1 MSKDKNKKR
10 QEIQKKRGKQ
20 ARERAKRLATEKSR
34 RETRKA
40 PPLLLELSGAQHLY
54 DTPFGL
60 VMSDQDPTKMNSRSI
75 GGIRLWRPRIEA
87 ELSIRRE
94 AEQDLRGK
102 FKVGDYTTVA
112 TINPILR
119 SLFEFYDKRLKEMIP
134 QIGSRDLM
142 EFLFHQYDQAHNVDA
157 MAKLGKLDNQDT
169 KYWNSRGHNFRRAI
183 KYLAECVAMLAP
195 EEKPNAE
202 ESALID
208 LLDTTL
214 ICAEELVRLA
224 NASDQTFMLFPEN
237 TTLTLEPLG
246 TENYVKLKVSP
257 LRGQNLGER
266 SRQDAIIRDKY
277 TKDDYPLLDWPL
289 YSSIFD
295 SSFKSVFGLDM
306 QQSFRL
312 LLDMIDGKSIEMPP
326 GPKGFNMPF
335 VRRELVIE
343 TISKGS
349 GIAPHCI
356 GRLLDGFTITRQ
368 NMILENRQVWRPKQE
383 YRAYRRG
390 FFEFPH
396 ASGPHLT
403 FSHNMAKECIL
414 VLLRD
419 LAFQYLP
426 KEWKEPALKAASA
439 ALSNR
444 CGEEFEKIIQ
454 KLMMD
459 RGFQLAASFKNSIG
473 TGAARLVVPA
483 DIGEMDCLAYSQ
495 SLQLMVLL
503 ECKLVQAGTEPT
515 RFRDDL
521 DQFNNKKGFFVKI
534 DKKLT
539 WVRSNMAAVCQAL
552 ESIPETIKPV
562 NPISISCAIITFYP
576 SIASDYAQ
584 SIPCVSMSEFFTEW
598 DKKGTWPY
606 PTGLF
611 SHP

>member
-10 QEIQKKRGKQ
+10 QEILKKRGQQ

-40 PPLLLELSGAQHLY
+40 PPRLELGGDQHLY

-60 VMSDQDPTKMNSRSI
+60 VVSDQDPTKMSSRFI
-75 GGIRLWRPRIEA
+75 GGLKLWRPRLEA
-87 ELSIRRE
+87 ELRLREE
-94 AEQDLRGK
+94 AEQALRGK
-102 FKVGDYTTVA
+102 FKDGVYTEVD
-112 TINPILR
+112 TINPILM
-119 SLFEFYDKRLKEMIP
+119 SHFEFYDKRLKEVIP
-134 QIGSRDLM
+134 KIGSRDLM
-142 EFLFHQYDQAHNVDA
+142 ESLFYQYDQAHNIDEK
-157 MAKLGKLDNQDT
+157 AKRGKLDDQNQE
-169 KYWNSRGHNFRRAI
+169 YWNSRGHYFRRAI

-195 EEKPNAE
+195 EEKPKAE
-202 ESALID
+202 ESELLD
-208 LLDTTL
+208 LLDTAL

-224 NASDQTFMLFPEN
+224 GVSDQTFMLFPES
-237 TTLTLEPLG
+237 TTLTLEPPG
-246 TENYVKLKVSP
+246 AENYIKLKVSP

-266 SRQDAIIRDKY
+266 SRQDAIVRDKY
-277 TKDDYPLLDWPL
+277 TKRDYPLFDWPL

-306 QQSFRL
+306 QQSFRIL
-312 LLDMIDGKSIEMPP
+312 MDMIDGKSIKMPP

-343 TISKGS
+343 TISKGA
-349 GIAPHCI
+349 GIAPDCI
-356 GRLLDGFTITRQ
+356 GRLLDGFTVTRQ
-368 NMILENRQVWRPKQE
+368 NMIQENRQVWKPKQE

-403 FSHNMAKECIL
+403 FSPNMAKECIL
-414 VLLRD
+414 VLMRD

-426 KEWKEPALKAASA
+426 KEWKDPALKEASA
-439 ALSNR
+439 SLSNR
-444 CGEEFEKIIQ
+444 SGEEFERIIQ
-454 KLMMD
+454 KLMKA

-483 DIGEMDCLAYSQ
+483 EIGEMDCLAYSQ

-534 DKKLT
+534 EKKLT
-539 WVRSNMAAVCQAL
+539 WVRNNMAAVCQAL
-552 ESIPETIKPV
+552 ESIPGSIKPV
-562 NPISISCAIITFYP
+562 NPSSIACAIITFYP

-598 DKKGTWPY
+598 DKKGVWPY

-611 SHP
+611 SYP